1 MIDIFESIA
10 DSVIRLLKSM
20 QWYDIID
27 IALVAIAV
35 YFAIRVIRQTRAFQL
50 VKGLLFV
57 GAIYAVVSALN
68 MSTSSF
74 IFNQLFSD
82 IVIVMALLFQP
93 EIRHAMESLGRG
105 KFKNLQI
112 FSSKSSKLDAAKIKE
127 ACSAIAKASYN
138 MSDDNVGALIVIE
151 GQTPLGQITDT
162 GSEIDAAVTTTMLE
176 SIFFPKAPLH
186 DGAVVISDY
195 RIHSAGC
202 ILPLSSASISKNLG
216 TRHRAALGMSENSD
230 ALIVVVSE
238 ETGNISVAQGGNL
251 ESNITRGELLEVITN
266 FLTDGDSISKKTFK
280 ILRRKN
286 NERKE

>member
-1 MIDIFESIA
+1 MVAIFEGILNG
-10 DSVIRLLKSM
+10 IMRLLLSIE
-20 QWYDIID
+20 WYDIID
-27 IALVAIAV
+27 IALVAVAV
-35 YFAIRVIRQTRAFQL
+35 YFAIKVIRQTRAFQL
-50 VKGLLFV
+50 VKGLLFM

-93 EIRHAMESLGRG
+93 EIRHAVESLGRG
-105 KFKNLQI
+105 KFKNLQL
-112 FSSKSSKLDAAKIKE
+112 FSSKASKLDAAKVKE
-127 ACSAIAKASYN
+127 VCSAVAKASYN
-138 MSDDNVGALIVIE
+138 MSDDNIGALIVIE

-162 GSEIDAAVTTTMLE
+162 GNKIDAAVTTTMLE

-202 ILPLSSASISKNLG
+202 ILPLSSAPISKNLG

-230 ALIVVVSE
+230 ALIVIVSE

-251 ESNITRGELLEVITN
+251 ESNITRGELLEIVTN
-266 FLTDGDSISKKTFK
+266 FLTDSDSISQKTFK

-286 NERKE
+286 NERK